1 MNFAILSF
9 IIGFILQFEALFLLL
24 PWIVG
29 MIYGEYHVALIY
41 LVTAAIC
48 FILGKLLSFRHTGR
62 FKELYVR
69 EGFTAVALG
78 WFVMSVF
85 GAIPFVLTGEIPFYI
100 DALFETISGLTTTGA
115 TILNGVEQLGRGV
128 LFWRSLTQWMGGMGV
143 LVLFLAL
150 MPHLGDGAVHLM
162 RAESPGPIKSKLVP
176 KVGQTAKILYGI
188 YIGLT
193 LLESV
198 ALRIAGMSWYDAVN
212 HAFTTMATGGFSV
225 RNASIAAYNSPLIT
239 WIITVFMF
247 LAGVNFSLLF
257 LLLRGR
263 LREVLRS
270 EELRIYTI
278 IIVCATVFICLD
290 LSAHSHLSF
299 SQTFTDS
306 AFQVV
311 TIITTTGYATKD
323 FALWPTT
330 SQVVLTAL
338 MFTGACAGSTSG
350 GIKISRITLLAK
362 SLHREMNRLIHPNH
376 ISVIKSEGRPVD
388 ERVVSSVSVFF
399 VSFILVWLAGTL
411 VVSWDNLGF
420 KESFTA
426 SLTCISNVGPG
437 LGMLGP
443 EENFSILSH
452 VSKLVLSLLML
463 MGRLELMP
471 ILVLLRPSVW
481 KER

>member
-1 MNFAILSF
+1 MNFRLVANITSYVLWV
-9 IIGFILQFEALFLLL
+9 EAGFLLL
-24 PWIVG
+24 PLAVSVFA
-29 MIYGEYHVALIY
+29 GEAWLPFFITAVLCILIGGALH
-41 LVTAAIC
+41 LVPV
-48 FILGKLLSFRHTGR
+48 KKRKMHGR
-62 FKELYVR
+62 D
-69 EGFTAVALG
+69 GFMAVALG
-78 WFVMSVF
+78 WIALSLT
-85 GAIPFVLTGEIPFYI
+85 GALPYVLTGALDSYV
-100 DALFETISGLTTTGA
+100 DAVFETVSGLTTTGS
-115 TILNGVEQLGRGV
+115 TVFPEVEHLPYSV
-128 LFWRSLTQWMGGMGV
+128 LLWRSLTQWMGGMGV

-150 MPHLGDGAVHLM
+150 MPKLGDGAVYLM

-176 KVGQTAKILYGI
+176 KVGSTAKILYGI
-188 YIGLT
+188 YVALT
-193 LLESV
+193 VLEM
-198 ALRIAGMSWYDAVN
+198 ACLRIAGLSWFSAVN
-212 HAFTTMATGGFSV
+212 HAFTTMATGGFSI
-225 RNASIAAYNSPLIT
+225 NNTSLAGSSPAVM
-239 WIITVFMF
+239 WIITVFSF

-257 LLLRGR
+257 LAATGKLRTA
-263 LREVLRS
+263 LRS

-278 IIVCATVFICLD
+278 IVVCATVFICLD

-311 TIITTTGYATKD
+311 TIISTTGYATKD

-388 ERVVSSVSVFF
+388 ERVISSASVFF

-420 KESFTA
+420 TESFTA